1 MVANSSAAV
10 QLTVA
15 WRWNTLLLGFSYDGP
30 AVSLVS
36 QTNSAKVGGTI
47 TVSGSNFG
55 GSDYTPST
63 AVGGTA
69 AQRTAWTSDS
79 SLVAQAAGGSGE
91 AVQVSVTLGGGNVTL
106 LPVAPGREGFSAPVF
121 SFDAPSILGG
131 VSEIGPL
138 GPGSNGPTA
147 ATLNVSAEAFNMT
160 AAGLGGVDLSCV
172 SRLGGSASVSTS
184 WVSDTIVS
192 AQPALQSSGRF
203 LSALVTIGLSKGS
216 GTNIYSFDAPLVENA
231 SMVVRDGNPT
241 PNVTAV
247 TNVAPSPERRQALA
261 LSGSGFGTI
270 ATSVSVRTGMTA
282 CASTLWTS
290 SSSVVARLAG
300 LVEGAVV
307 VTATGRMSTEQY
319 ISSTLHRN
327 A

>member
-1 MVANSSAAV
+1 
-10 QLTVA
+10 
-15 WRWNTLLLGFSYDGP
+15 
-30 AVSLVS
+30 
-36 QTNSAKVGGTI
+36 
-47 TVSGSNFG
+47 
-55 GSDYTPST
+55 
-63 AVGGTA
+63 
-69 AQRTAWTSDS
+69 
-79 SLVAQAAGGSGE
+79 
-91 AVQVSVTLGGGNVTL
+91 
-106 LPVAPGREGFSAPVF
+106 
-121 SFDAPSILGG
+121 
-131 VSEIGPL
+131 
-138 GPGSNGPTA
+138 
-147 ATLNVSAEAFNMT
+147 MT

-307 VTATGRMSTEQY
+307 VTATGLMSTEQY